1 MKNCDSFPIP
11 KISDLIDRLS
21 KASIFTKI
29 DLRWGYNNV
38 RIRKGDEWKA
48 AFITPSGLYEPTVM
62 FFGFSN
68 VPATFQHMMNHI
80 LNDLIQEGSV
90 IVYLDDI
97 LIFTNDLDHHRRI
110 VREVLKRL
118 RENDLFAKP
127 EKCFFEASSIE
138 YLGMIISKG
147 LVKMDKSKVDGVLS
161 WPEPKKVKDVQAF
174 LGFANFYR
182 RFIRDF
188 GRIARPLSELT
199 RKDKSWEW
207 GSEQQ

>member
-1 MKNCDSFPIP
+1 
-11 KISDLIDRLS
+11 
-21 KASIFTKI
+21 
-29 DLRWGYNNV
+29 
-38 RIRKGDEWKA
+38 
-48 AFITPSGLYEPTVM
+48 M

-68 VPATFQHMMNHI
+68 APATFQRMMNHI
-80 LNDLIQEGSV
+80 LDDLIQEGSV

-161 WPEPKKVKDVQAF
+161 WPVSW
-174 LGFANFYR
+174 R
-182 RFIRDF
+182 R
-188 GRIARPLSELT
+188 
-199 RKDKSWEW
+199 
-207 GSEQQ
+207 GST